1 MSGEDHH
8 WRRIKSFLQLAEE
21 EFAAA
26 QLLIQSNP
34 RQAAF
39 FQQRSVEKLIRAVI
53 EFERIVAGPTHS
65 LGVLTDLLGKD
76 HTMRDRFRAF
86 DDLSSAAVR
95 FRYPSGHGSVPG
107 ISSESLMKRQSDI
120 GFLAVEV
127 KKFIGPLGNT

>member
-21 EFAAA
+21 EFSAS
-26 QLLIQSNP
+26 QLLLESNP

-39 FQQRSVEKLIRAVI
+39 FQQQSVEKLIRAVI

-76 HTMRDRFRAF
+76 HAMRDRFREF
-86 DDLSSAAVR
+86 DDLSSAAAR
-95 FRYPSGHGSVPG
+95 FRYPSGHGSIPAVT
-107 ISSESLMKRQSDI
+107 SETLSKKQSDI
-120 GFLAVEV
+120 GLLAAEV
-127 KKFIGPLGNT
+127 KKFIGPLKNG